1 MVEMG
6 CSGGGWVVLGW
17 QLDGSIVV
25 ATARDVGEERE
36 FDKSS
41 GERDR
46 KKE

>member
-6 CSGGGWVVLGW
+6 CGGGGWVVLGW
-17 QLDGSIVV
+17 QLDVSIVV
-25 ATARDVGEERE
+25 ATARDVGEKRE

-41 GERDR
+41 GEREK

>member
-1 MVEMG
+1 MG
-6 CSGGGWVVLGW
+6 CGGGGGWVVLGW
-17 QLDGSIVV
+17 QLDGFIVV

-41 GERDR
+41 GERER